1 MKPLFVLL
9 VTFATAAVVTRI
21 VYHTVEWTLAARIAM
36 AVMLL
41 FTATGHFVFSKGMS
55 MMLPGFVPAKTML
68 VYITGVLEIVAGVAL
83 LIPALRQPAAGF
95 LILFLVLLLP
105 ANIYAAVKHVD
116 YQQATFNGSGPVY
129 LWFRVPLQLFFIA
142 WIYLAAIKG

>member
-1 MKPLFVLL
+1 
-9 VTFATAAVVTRI
+9 
-21 VYHTVEWTLAARIAM
+21 M

-68 VYITGVLEIVAGVAL
+68 IYITGVLEIVAGVAL